1 MSRYAGRDEIQRAVN
16 LHATGMSSVAVA
28 RAMNKARG
36 TVQGWLRAGGIAER
50 SGITPKVETVV
61 EEVPP
66 AVIKVRVK
74 AGSSNRPEGAVTK
87 VLAIGDAHD
96 DPETPKDRFRWMG
109 KLACD
114 RGVDWVVQIGDFAS
128 IDSLNAHIPNETLA
142 GKLKNPYSQDVQSLN
157 EALGNLNEGLNGHKP
172 KKHVCL
178 GNHERRVWLY
188 EEQRPEVSG
197 ILTGEL
203 VQTFTDNGWT
213 QTPYG
218 EYFFLGGVGWIHA
231 AINRMCKTYGG
242 KNAEATISNDA
253 VFDHCIGHSHVRR
266 EHRAPKLGPSKHV
279 TVLNLGCALPQ
290 GRVESYVLHGALSGW
305 WWGVH
310 VVTLQN
316 GQIAGVDAIPMSDLE
331 RMYA

>member
-50 SGITPKVETVV
+50 SGITPKMETVI

-96 DPETPKDRFRWMG
+96 SPEMPKDRFRWMG

-128 IDSLNAHIPNETLA
+128 FDSLNSHIGNETLA
-142 GKLKNPYSQDVQSLN
+142 GRLKNPYIHDTQSLN
-157 EALGNLNEGLNGHKP
+157 EALGNLNEGLTGHKP
-172 KKHVCL
+172 KKHVTL

-188 EEQRPEVSG
+188 EEQRPEVAG

-316 GQIAGVDAIPMSDLE
+316 GQIAGVDAIPMSVLE
-331 RMYA
+331 SMYG